1 MAIPRLTA
9 TTAWVWTLCCFMLLA
24 TAVNYLDRLVLNQA
38 ASQIKRELS
47 FDSFR
52 FPVIDLNTP
61 TDSLLADRNYGIL
74 EGLFGLSFALG
85 AVTFGWIADRV
96 RVAWLYPAAVV
107 AWSIAGFC
115 SGLANSYGEL
125 LVCRC
130 ALGFFESAN
139 WPCGLITTRLLLE
152 ASQRNLGN
160 GLLQSGAAL
169 GAVLTPPL
177 MLFITLGPTGLPGS
191 LDAAS
196 ELLARKDL
204 LLAWRLSFQ
213 VVGIIGVVW
222 ACAWL
227 TFIRGKW
234 FMWDKPSMPE
244 GQSDSTFAM
253 VKEFVADRRFWILLT
268 MVVTINLSW
277 QFLRA
282 WMPPFLGEARSYSPV
297 AISLFSSLYYLVA
310 DFGSIACG
318 ALALGLSTRL
328 GVQGAR
334 RLVFLMGALACLA
347 SIPAAILPA
356 GRTLEMFLLLLGF
369 GSLGV
374 FPIYYSQCQE
384 FPARWQGRVS
394 GILGSLTWVTV
405 FMLQIAMGTWV
416 SSTKAS
422 FLASELAVGL
432 EPAEAARAAAAH
444 AYTLGFA
451 LAGLPPLLGF
461 AALMCWPTQPK
472 TETHGPTGTA

>member
-1 MAIPRLTA
+1 
-9 TTAWVWTLCCFMLLA
+9 
-24 TAVNYLDRLVLNQA
+24 
-38 ASQIKRELS
+38 
-47 FDSFR
+47 
-52 FPVIDLNTP
+52 
-61 TDSLLADRNYGIL
+61 
-74 EGLFGLSFALG
+74 
-85 AVTFGWIADRV
+85 
-96 RVAWLYPAAVV
+96 
-107 AWSIAGFC
+107 
-115 SGLANSYGEL
+115 
-125 LVCRC
+125 
-130 ALGFFESAN
+130 
-139 WPCGLITTRLLLE
+139 
-152 ASQRNLGN
+152 
-160 GLLQSGAAL
+160 
-169 GAVLTPPL
+169 
-177 MLFITLGPTGLPGS
+177 
-191 LDAAS
+191 
-196 ELLARKDL
+196 
-204 LLAWRLSFQ
+204 
-213 VVGIIGVVW
+213 
-222 ACAWL
+222 
-227 TFIRGKW
+227 
-234 FMWDKPSMPE
+234 MPE

-253 VKEFVADRRFWILLT
+253 VKVFVADRRFWILLT

-356 GRTLEMFLLLLGF
+356 GRTLEIFLLLLGF